1 MFHGNF
7 LCGCLFAFSLATA
20 WAKDSCGE
28 IPDSI
33 QYRLEQYWDSG
44 FPAAQAQCVAG
55 GWRVERGTGWVWA
68 AAVQQPQGRTQPA
81 VFTRLSRLE
90 VGSPVVLADV
100 PRSER
105 FLARTGYF
113 VPEGETRFYRIAQ
126 RNRLVPLMPLR
137 DVAASRLEAMV
148 AYDGTGSGWSGM
160 LELDLKNLQGTARD
174 FRFSAENN
182 PEQRLGSVYYKE
194 PMLLESPW
202 DMVLQAHVFEAD
214 SLEERTAEME
224 GRYQAD
230 FEWQWIVGGGVG
242 TRDWRSLLSV
252 RYDDRDRLLLPT
264 KGKQALL
271 SIQLLG
277 PRSGDTAQQ
286 RVWLEGSW
294 NSLHSLSPH
303 WAFRASAQGATLLP
317 AWDYDRYYLRAVG
330 GVDDFRAL
338 RPYSV
343 YTRAYGLMEWDG
355 QWRQIQGL
363 VVHLFAQPGFY
374 RARKPQQGW
383 RRVWGYGLGWEQ
395 IGESWSVL
403 LYYTLMQDLGLDQGL
418 LNFSVRTYF

>member
-1 MFHGNF
+1 MLKGNF
-7 LCGCLFAFSLATA
+7 FYGLILAIYAATG
-20 WAKDSCGE
+20 WAKDSCGA

-44 FPAAQAQCVAG
+44 FPAAQAQCVET
-55 GWRVERGTGWVWA
+55 GWVVERGSGWVWA
-68 AAVQQPQGRTQPA
+68 AAVQQPQGRTQPV
-81 VFTRLSRLE
+81 VFTRLSRLK
-90 VGSPVVLADV
+90 VGAPVVLADV

-113 VPEGETRFYRIAQ
+113 VPEGETHFNRIAQ

-148 AYDGTGSGWSGM
+148 AYDGMGSGWSGL
-160 LELDLKNLQGTARD
+160 LELDLKNLLGTARD

-194 PMLLESPW
+194 PMLFESAW
-202 DMVLQAHVFEAD
+202 DVVIQAHVFDAD
-214 SLEERTAEME
+214 SLEERSAAME

-242 TRDWRSLLSV
+242 MRDWRSLLSV
-252 RYDDRDRLLLPT
+252 RYDDRDRLLMPRN
-264 KGKQALL
+264 GKQALL
-271 SIQLLG
+271 AIQLLG
-277 PRSGDTAQQ
+277 PRSSDTAQQ

-294 NSLHSLSPH
+294 NSLHSISSH
-303 WAFRASAQGATLLP
+303 WVFRASAQGATLLP
-317 AWDYDRYYLRAVG
+317 AWDYDRNYLRSVG
-330 GVDDFRAL
+330 GANDFRAL

-343 YTRAYGLMEWDG
+343 YTRAYGLCEFDG
-355 QWRQIQGL
+355 QWRQLQN
-363 VVHLFAQPGFY
+363 VVIHLFAQPGFY

-383 RRVWGYGLGWEQ
+383 LRVWGYGVGWEQ
-395 IGESWSVL
+395 LGESWSAL
-403 LYYTLMQDLGLDQGL
+403 LYYTLMQNLGLDQGL